1 MMTLRKRIET
11 CAAGIGA
18 VAMIVVQWHAHTAGA
33 TPGLTD
39 VGFDAVAGGMAAAK
53 GAVLGAV
60 IGWLIGRLVPN
71 EPKSRVREHGKADF

>member
-1 MMTLRKRIET
+1 
-11 CAAGIGA
+11 
-18 VAMIVVQWHAHTAGA
+18 
-33 TPGLTD
+33 